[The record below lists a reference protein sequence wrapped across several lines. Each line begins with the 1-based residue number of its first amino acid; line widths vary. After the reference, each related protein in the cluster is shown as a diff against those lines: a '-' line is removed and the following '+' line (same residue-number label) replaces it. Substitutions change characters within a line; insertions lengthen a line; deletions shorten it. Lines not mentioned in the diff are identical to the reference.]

1 MNEYQAYATAC
12 IERLQHWYDWKT
24 GLWTSAGWWNAA
36 NCLEAVIEYSWLTK
50 TDRYH
55 AVISNTF
62 EKHQQGQ
69 FLNQYY
75 DDEQWW
81 ALTWLKAYD
90 LLQDKRYLSM
100 ASQLF
105 GDVCSGWDTVC
116 GGGLWWKKDRMYK
129 NAITNELFLTLAAR
143 LCQRTHDEQY
153 FAWAWKEWRWF
164 LQSGLLNEHHLIN
177 DGLTQDCRNNAQPI
191 WTYNQGVILGGIVE
205 LLTFARDPMWRE
217 VETTVDSAIAVRI
230 ADAAIS
236 TLVDGN
242 GILRDPCEQEGQGCG
257 QDGPQFKGI
266 FVRYLSLLAH
276 RLGQEGLGPARYTRY
291 QQFVLTN
298 ADVLWRNNRLPA
310 LNAFGLHWSGPVD
323 STDAARQT
331 AALDAFNAAC
341 LLTTLTPGCDHPH

>member
-1 MNEYQAYATAC
+1 M
-12 IERLQHWYDWKT
+12 
-24 GLWTSAGWWNAA
+24 
-36 NCLEAVIEYSWLTK
+36 
-50 TDRYH
+50 
-55 AVISNTF
+55 
-62 EKHQQGQ
+62 
-69 FLNQYY
+69 
-75 DDEQWW
+75 
-81 ALTWLKAYD
+81 
-90 LLQDKRYLSM
+90 
-100 ASQLF
+100 
-105 GDVCSGWDTVC
+105 
-116 GGGLWWKKDRMYK
+116 
-129 NAITNELFLTLAAR
+129 
-143 LCQRTHDEQY
+143 
-153 FAWAWKEWRWF
+153 
-164 LQSGLLNEHHLIN
+164 
-177 DGLTQDCRNNAQPI
+177 
-191 WTYNQGVILGGIVE
+191 E